1 MLTSVVLCFF
11 IGYIIIVLEQPL
23 KLDKSVP
30 ALLMGALTWAL
41 ISVGNLEVL
50 GVNHQV
56 TPLEDGLL
64 HIMGKT
70 AEILFF
76 LLGAMT
82 IVELVDLHKGFSPIT
97 SLVKTKDKK
106 SLLWITSLIAF
117 FLSAVLDNLTTTI
130 VMVSILR
137 KLVPKREERLFYV
150 SLIIIAANAGGAW
163 SPIGDVTTTMLWIG
177 KKVSS
182 FGLMQN
188 LFLPSVISLVLP
200 VFIASLLPIFKGKI
214 ENLTGQDNTLD
225 TSKLLSSKTMLI
237 AGLAG
242 LIFVPIFKSVTHL
255 PPYMGIM
262 ISLGIVWLI
271 SEYIH
276 PEEEFNQENRHL
288 YSVHKALSRIE
299 ISSIIFFLGILL
311 AVGALESV
319 VVQSSTGE
327 KVGFLMSLANKLQ
340 ELIPNQN
347 MVIIFIGILSAII
360 DNVPLVAATMGMY
373 PMDKFPL
380 DSNLWHFIAYSAGT
394 GGSMLVIGSAAGVAA
409 MGMEKIDFIWYFKN
423 ISWLAFIGFIA
434 GCLTFIA
441 LS

>member
-1 MLTSVVLCFF
+1 
-11 IGYIIIVLEQPL
+11 
-23 KLDKSVP
+23 
-30 ALLMGALTWAL
+30 
-41 ISVGNLEVL
+41 
-50 GVNHQV
+50 
-56 TPLEDGLL
+56 
-64 HIMGKT
+64 
-70 AEILFF
+70 
-76 LLGAMT
+76 
-82 IVELVDLHKGFSPIT
+82 
-97 SLVKTKDKK
+97 
-106 SLLWITSLIAF
+106 
-117 FLSAVLDNLTTTI
+117 
-130 VMVSILR
+130 
-137 KLVPKREERLFYV
+137 
-150 SLIIIAANAGGAW
+150 
-163 SPIGDVTTTMLWIG
+163 
-177 KKVSS
+177 
-182 FGLMQN
+182 
-188 LFLPSVISLVLP
+188 
-200 VFIASLLPIFKGKI
+200 LLPIFKGKI
-214 ENLTGQDNTLD
+214 ESLPGQGNTLD

-242 LIFVPIFKSVTHL
+242 LIFVTIFKSVTHL

-347 MVIIFIGILSAII
+347 MVIILIGILSAII

-373 PMDKFPL
+373 PMDKFPM
-380 DSNLWHFIAYSAGT
+380 DSNLWQFIAYSAGT

>member
-182 FGLMQN
+182 VGLIQN

-214 ENLTGQDNTLD
+214 ENLTGQDNILD

-373 PMDKFPL
+373 PMDKFPM